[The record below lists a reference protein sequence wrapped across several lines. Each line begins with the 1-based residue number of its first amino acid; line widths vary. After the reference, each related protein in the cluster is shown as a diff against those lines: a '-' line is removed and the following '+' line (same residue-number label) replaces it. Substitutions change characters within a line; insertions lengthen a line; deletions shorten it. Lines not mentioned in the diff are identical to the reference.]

1 LSKPIS
7 PKSLAGALDKWL
19 PRLAAAATKQDTCKS
34 EEAAPVSVPEPEA
47 QVFDKAGVMVRVM
60 DDEDLAR
67 MVIVRF
73 LDDIPKRIEALQGHI
88 KAGAASSA
96 ERQAHTIKG
105 ASATCGGEALRA
117 VALKMEE
124 ASRAGDL
131 ESVAA
136 LLPELEMQFIRLKEA
151 MTGFINQVS

>member
-1 LSKPIS
+1 
-7 PKSLAGALDKWL
+7 
-19 PRLAAAATKQDTCKS
+19 
-34 EEAAPVSVPEPEA
+34 
-47 QVFDKAGVMVRVM
+47 MVRVM
-60 DDEDLAR
+60 DDEELAG

-73 LDDIPKRIEALQGHI
+73 LDDIPQRIEALRGHI
-88 KAGAASSA
+88 KAGTASSA

-124 ASRAGDL
+124 AARAGDMK
-131 ESVAA
+131 SVAA

-151 MTGFINQVS
+151 MTGFINQ